1 MSDVVGDGLLTLCLS
16 VMAGV
21 LLCVAMQAIG
31 WAADAWAAHR
41 ARRRRR
47 EVRRAMADD
56 ATMSLAEWAR
66 RAS

>member
-1 MSDVVGDGLLTLCLS
+1 MSRVGNGLLVWCVS

-21 LLCVAMQAIG
+21 LFCLAMQALG
-31 WAADAWAAHR
+31 WADDAWAAHR